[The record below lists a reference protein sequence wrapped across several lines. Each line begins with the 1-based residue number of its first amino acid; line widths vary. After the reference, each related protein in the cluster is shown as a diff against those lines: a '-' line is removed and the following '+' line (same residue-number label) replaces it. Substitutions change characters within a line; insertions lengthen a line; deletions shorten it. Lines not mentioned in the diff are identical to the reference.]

1 MTLALAPSAS
11 VRVAM
16 RILLCLMLATMAAAR
31 ADDTLRTRI
40 NDPQRGEANRAR
52 DVYRHPYETLSFFGL
67 RDDETIVE
75 IWPGGGAWW
84 TEILAPWL
92 HDHGHYVAALPP
104 DTASDEALAGN
115 KKFAARLASDAQRY
129 GATQVVSF
137 PGGGFVAPN
146 SADAILTFRNLHNWM
161 AAGKAD
167 AAFAQFYAALKPGGV
182 LGIEDHRARTDLPE
196 AAQLKSGYV
205 REETAIART
214 RTASATQPS
223 GKATASRS
231 SSSSRRTEQKRS
243 VARFVLPAEADQRP
257 QMWRAA
263 TASGTPSPIHDAA
276 S

>member
-1 MTLALAPSAS
+1 
-11 VRVAM
+11 M

-205 REETAIART
+205 REETAIAL
-214 RTASATQPS
+214 AEAA
-223 GKATASRS
+223 GFKL
-231 SSSSRRTEQKRS
+231 
-243 VARFVLPAEADQRP
+243 VARSEVNANPRDTKDYPEGVWTLPPTYRLKDQDRERYAAIGESDRFTLKFVKPAN
-257 QMWRAA
+257 
-263 TASGTPSPIHDAA
+263 
-276 S
+276 

>member
-205 REETAIART
+205 REETAIAL
-214 RTASATQPS
+214 AEAA
-223 GKATASRS
+223 GFKL
-231 SSSSRRTEQKRS
+231 
-243 VARFVLPAEADQRP
+243 VARSEVNANPRDTKDYPEGVWTLPPTYRLKDQDRERYAAIGESDRFTLKFVKPAN
-257 QMWRAA
+257 
-263 TASGTPSPIHDAA
+263 
-276 S
+276 